1 MFYLIFGLITR
12 SYNINIRIFFP
23 IQKIVEKIIFYYYFY
38 CMNLCDFER
47 LKNNIF
53 TEGLFGSDSAV
64 ASFFLLQNK
73 YNIDFFTE
81 QDFLFRRYHG
91 SFSRDGYAFPLAL
104 KKDAELKNALDS
116 LIKKSELQKEHLNFC
131 LCTREQKSL
140 IDSCLQS
147 FSNRKIEWNSNRN
160 DSDYVYLSK
169 NLANLQGQKFHKKKN
184 HVSHFMHT
192 YENRW
197 QYKSFPQNDIAN
209 DILKVEEV
217 WFKEK
222 ILQSGGIENLE
233 KAVVFEKES
242 VKSAVENAYYLGI
255 FGGVLY
261 VDENPIAMTLASSIS
276 DLVVD
281 VHFEKAIFEYAKD
294 GAYAVINNLFAK
306 QSSNFLYINREE
318 DMGIEGLRKAKL
330 SYKPDIVLD
339 KFYGTLI

>member
-1 MFYLIFGLITR
+1 M
-12 SYNINIRIFFP
+12 
-23 IQKIVEKIIFYYYFY
+23 K
-38 CMNLCDFER
+38 
-47 LKNNIF
+47 KN
-53 TEGLFGSDSAV
+53 
-64 ASFFLLQNK
+64 
-73 YNIDFFTE
+73 
-81 QDFLFRRYHG
+81 
-91 SFSRDGYAFPLAL
+91 
-104 KKDAELKNALDS
+104 AELKNALDF

-147 FSNRKIEWNSNRN
+147 FTNRKIEWNSNRN

-197 QYKSFPQNDIAN
+197 QYKSFPQNDIAK

-242 VKSAVENAYYLGI
+242 VKSAVENAYSLGI

-261 VDENPIAMTLASSIS
+261 VDEKPIAMTLASSIS